1 MPNYI
6 NPMLLTD
13 SYKLS
18 HIKFTS
24 EGVQTIYSN
33 FTPRFTDYL
42 EAKFKNFD
50 GGIVWFGIQAAVQKI
65 FVEYWEEGFFK
76 RNKDE
81 VIGEAKTLLSRYIG
95 MDDFKHFEAL
105 HDLGYMPICIKSLP
119 EGCVVS
125 KGLPC
130 FTITNTHPDYQWLPN
145 FLESVLS
152 AEVWKPMTTATIG
165 RAMKSMVV
173 KAAIKTTGD
182 ASGADFQLHD
192 FSFRGQS
199 GIESGAASGAGFLLS
214 TMGTDNIP
222 SIAYLQ
228 HYYDADIKRDEI
240 AYSVPAGEHSVT
252 TLGIQIEAQK
262 IIAEAEEQGIY
273 IPDVEDVLEVAERKY
288 VSYVIEKFPEGIVSY
303 VADSYD
309 YFGFLDKTLPA
320 MKDLIEGRDGKFVV
334 RGDSGD
340 PVEIIAGIKIF
351 DYSDSPNISVAALD
365 AFSYKFDFESS
376 PLVDGETFPVI
387 FKFNGAIYK
396 AEYAVSYDKFGRVFN
411 YEINSLN
418 EYQLTTQEMGTIS
431 KLFNI
436 FGGHVNS
443 KGYIE
448 LNEKIGMIYG
458 DGINEE
464 RATEIFKRLEDKGFA
479 STNVVF
485 GIGSYTLNMLSRD
498 DLGTAVKATSATVNG
513 KQVAIYKDPKTDT
526 SKKSARG
533 LLRVDQRA
541 DGTFELTDN
550 VSENEELGGLLEVI
564 YEDGKMCNRISYNKV
579 VKTLAEFDNIW
590 VNRMRSSN

>member
-95 MDDFKHFEAL
+95 MEDFKHFEAL

-119 EGCVVS
+119 EGCIVS

-152 AEVWKPMTTATIG
+152 AEAWKPMTTATIG

-228 HYYDADIKRDEI
+228 HYYDADIEKDEV

-252 TLGIQIEAQK
+252 TLGIQIEAKK
-262 IIAEAEEQGIY
+262 IIDEAEEQGIY

-288 VSYVIEKFPEGIVSY
+288 VEYVIEKFPEGIVSY

-320 MKDLIEGRDGKFVV
+320 MKDLIESRNGKFVV

-340 PVEIIAGIKIF
+340 PVEIIAGIEIL
-351 DYSDSPNISVAALD
+351 DVSYTERLEHGAVGAAYQD
-365 AFSYKFDFESS
+365 IPKYGRDVEGGSFSK
-376 PLVDGETFPVI
+376 V
-387 FKFNGAIYK
+387 FKFEGEIYK
-396 AEYAVSYDKFGRVFN
+396 VD
-411 YEINSLN
+411 YEVETYNNALEDVKIKGFYPY
-418 EYQLTTQEMGTIS
+418 ELTVEEKGTIS
-431 KLFNI
+431 HLFNI
-436 FGGHVNS
+436 FGGNVNS

-564 YEDGKMCNRISYNKV
+564 YEDGKMCNRISYNEV

>member
-6 NPMLLTD
+6 NPILLTD

-95 MDDFKHFEAL
+95 MEDFKHFEAL

-228 HYYDADIKRDEI
+228 HYYDADIEKDEV
-240 AYSVPAGEHSVT
+240 AYSVAAGEHSVT

-288 VSYVIEKFPEGIVSY
+288 VGYVIEKFPEGIVSY

-309 YFGFLDKTLPA
+309 YFGFLTKTLPA

-340 PVEIIAGIKIF
+340 PVEIIAGIEIPDVSYTEILEHGAVDAAYQDIPEYGRDVEGGIF
-351 DYSDSPNISVAALD
+351 SKVFKFEGEI
-365 AFSYKFDFESS
+365 YKVDFE
-376 PLVDGETFPVI
+376 VETYNNALEDVKIKGFYP
-387 FKFNGAIYK
+387 
-396 AEYAVSYDKFGRVFN
+396 
-411 YEINSLN
+411 YE
-418 EYQLTTQEMGTIS
+418 LTVEEKGTIS
-431 KLFNI
+431 HLFNI
-436 FGGHVNS
+436 FGGNVNS

-464 RATEIFKRLEDKGFA
+464 RATEIFKRLEEAGFA

-513 KQVAIYKDPKTDT
+513 EQVAIYKDPKTDT

-564 YEDGKMCNRISYNKV
+564 YEDGKMCNRISYNEV